1 MFPPSLLYTAFLIF
15 FLVCFFCVF
24 LLITCVPLQIF
35 SGQLLPLFLSSPVC
49 GCLLA
54 ARGRCGSTTGNYTSG
69 EGNTRARQPREHTHT
84 RTHINKQWLRASL
97 TGRLIVSQEL
107 IVKLEKLECHESC
120 AWTCTSS
127 CLCARAQSPA
137 ARKFLQI
144 SVKSIKCLWIW
155 NYHCL
160 WGIAGT
166 GLSKCVCIFVL
177 HDKALRFGNTAVVW
191 WSSDRS
197 KIKILPWNIFFCNI
211 ILADVL

>member
-1 MFPPSLLYTAFLIF
+1 MPLVPRLLNRLIAPCCCSGNNIICFNDDNGLRRFSLSVWTLKSLNFPPGRPFQVSVFLSSLCGAEGRHVPSVSVVYCF
-15 FLVCFFCVF
+15 FFFFFGVFFCVF

-137 ARKFLQI
+137 ARKFHQI
-144 SVKSIKCLWIW
+144 IRV
-155 NYHCL
+155 
-160 WGIAGT
+160 
-166 GLSKCVCIFVL
+166 
-177 HDKALRFGNTAVVW
+177 
-191 WSSDRS
+191 
-197 KIKILPWNIFFCNI
+197 
-211 ILADVL
+211 

>member
-1 MFPPSLLYTAFLIF
+1 MPLVPRLLSRLIAPCCCSGNNIICFNDDNGLRRFSLSVWTLKSLNFPPGRPFQVSVFLSSLCGAEGRHVPSGPVVYCFFYFFFGVF
-15 FLVCFFCVF
+15 FLCLPSDYMCSSAD
-24 LLITCVPLQIF
+24 LLRPITATVPL
-35 SGQLLPLFLSSPVC
+35 LSSPVC

-107 IVKLEKLECHESC
+107 IVKLEKLERHESC

-137 ARKFLQI
+137 ARKFHQI
-144 SVKSIKCLWIW
+144 IRV
-155 NYHCL
+155 
-160 WGIAGT
+160 
-166 GLSKCVCIFVL
+166 
-177 HDKALRFGNTAVVW
+177 
-191 WSSDRS
+191 
-197 KIKILPWNIFFCNI
+197 
-211 ILADVL
+211 